1 MVYVSETEKA
11 LETALLQNGR
21 NMFGIYQLKPGDD
34 LHYHRWVS
42 YAELQRLGQLYQEQY
57 DYHKKYNRAQLE
69 KLKELCAVMQLD
81 LILHYNALEA
91 DE

>member
-1 MVYVSETEKA
+1 MTGKNCIEYQPIPGWFDLSKLNLPKKKFKA
-11 LETALLQNGR
+11 
-21 NMFGIYQLKPGDD
+21 
-34 LHYHRWVS
+34 
-42 YAELQRLGQLYQEQY
+42 YAELQRLGQLYQETY
-57 DYHKKYNRAQLE
+57 DYQKTHNSVQLE

>member
-1 MVYVSETEKA
+1 MTGTNSIEYKPIPGWFDLSKLNLPKKKFKA
-11 LETALLQNGR
+11 
-21 NMFGIYQLKPGDD
+21 
-34 LHYHRWVS
+34 